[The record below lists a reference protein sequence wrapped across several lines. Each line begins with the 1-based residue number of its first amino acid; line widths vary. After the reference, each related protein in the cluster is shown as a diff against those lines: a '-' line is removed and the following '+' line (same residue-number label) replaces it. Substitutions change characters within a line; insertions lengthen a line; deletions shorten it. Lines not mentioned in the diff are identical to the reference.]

1 MVIGFQVAVLALDL
15 SILLALLFRS
25 RTVVGLIMN
34 GFRKLRPCALVENN
48 SLTITIACWRLE
60 KDVDA

>member
-15 SILLALLFRS
+15 SIFLALLFRS
-25 RTVVGLIMN
+25 GTVVGLIMN
-34 GFRKLRPCALVENN
+34 RFRKLRPCVLVENN